1 MSGRAADSFP
11 PPRNPV
17 GPAPVAMLLAAECAS
32 YLKPS
37 LARSFR
43 RNSSETVS
51 KRKADILAYQIS
63 SLVLGYRTACLVD
76 CFGGDKDEFLCLRNV
91 LHGFANGYES
101 IFPDSLIDEVLVE
114 GFKSLFFVCHA
125 PTGQIFIID
134 WRRFLRRMGR
144 ATEET
149 EHFVKVNKG
158 SSPSVQ
164 VSVQRIRRI
173 RAAIDGCEIQLQ
185 RPAYLSALLE
195 AIRDNCKP
203 EATTTATGST
213 PTKDVLLDSGP
224 PSGSGAN
231 GDIDVDEL
239 SRHATEGIALAGWL
253 LDYEVIYYYEQSQ
266 PNQHHTYSCS
276 VDDDFALDLGS
287 FWPEA
292 LANNLEGVP
301 LLLVQVDLVGLE
313 GLKPR
318 NLYAFTIPQQC
329 VLEFFGS
336 EKEVIE
342 NVKLSVERRLQGRD
356 RFDIV
361 ASVTTQD
368 RVAL

>member
-1 MSGRAADSFP
+1 
-11 PPRNPV
+11 
-17 GPAPVAMLLAAECAS
+17 MLSAAECAS

-76 CFGGDKDEFLCLRNV
+76 CFGGDKDEFSCLRSV
-91 LHGFANGYES
+91 LHGFANGYDS
-101 IFPDSLIDEVLVE
+101 IFPGSIPDEVLVD
-114 GFKSLFFVCHA
+114 GLKSLFFVCHA
-125 PTGQIFIID
+125 PTGQIFIVD
-134 WRRFLRRMGR
+134 RRRFLRRMDR
-144 ATEET
+144 AMEET
-149 EHFVKVNKG
+149 EYFVK
-158 SSPSVQ
+158 S
-164 VSVQRIRRI
+164 
-173 RAAIDGCEIQLQ
+173 E

-203 EATTTATGST
+203 KALTTAPGSR
-213 PTKDVLLDSGP
+213 PTQDVLLDSGP
-224 PSGSGAN
+224 PSGSVAN
-231 GDIDVDEL
+231 GEIDVDEL

-266 PNQHHTYSCS
+266 PNQHQTYSCS
-276 VDDDFALDLGS
+276 VDDGFALDLGS

-292 LANNLEGVP
+292 LVNNLEGVP
-301 LLLVQVDLVGLE
+301 LLLVQVDLVGLD
-313 GLKPR
+313 GLKRR

-329 VLEFFGS
+329 VLEIFGS